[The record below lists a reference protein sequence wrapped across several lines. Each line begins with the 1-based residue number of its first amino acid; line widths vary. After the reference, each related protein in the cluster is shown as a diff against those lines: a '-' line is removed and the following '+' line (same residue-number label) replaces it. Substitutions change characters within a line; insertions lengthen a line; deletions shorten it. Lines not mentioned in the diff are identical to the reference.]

1 MNQQQQKNVHYF
13 PGHMKKALISLEKFI
28 SAIDL
33 VVEVVDA
40 RIPLSSRNPLLDKLI
55 GNKARI
61 VFMSKEDL
69 ADENITKE
77 WLNYFKEKG
86 VMASSSDL
94 KNEKAMRL
102 IEEASKPYIE
112 KKRSKEAKIGMKPQP
127 CRLLIVGVPNVGK
140 STLIN
145 NLAGKKVAKAGN
157 KPGVT
162 RAEQWIKLPSSFI
175 LLDSPG
181 ILPMR
186 YEDKMAAVNLALT
199 GSIKEEVLPI
209 DELANFL
216 LDIVK
221 TRYLEALKERYS
233 IEAFSDTPNDE
244 IFSAIALKRGYLL
257 KGGSPDIEKAN
268 SLLIKEF
275 QAGYLG
281 RISLEAPNA

>member
-1 MNQQQQKNVHYF
+1 MNQQKNVHYF
-13 PGHMKKALISLEKFI
+13 PGHMKKALVSLEKFL
-28 SAIDL
+28 SAIDM

-55 GNKARI
+55 GNKARM

-69 ADENITKE
+69 ADENVTKE
-77 WLNYFKEKG
+77 WLTYFKNNG
-86 VMASSSDL
+86 IMASSSNL

-112 KKRSKEAKIGMKPQP
+112 KKRAKEAKSGMKPQP

-186 YEDKMAAVNLALT
+186 YEDKTAAINLALT
-199 GSIKEEVLPI
+199 GSIKEEVLPT

-216 LDIVK
+216 LDILKV
-221 TRYLEALKERYS
+221 RYIKALNERYS
-233 IEAFSDTPNDE
+233 LEANSETPNDE
-244 IFSAIALKRGYLL
+244 ILSAIASKRGYLL
-257 KGGSPDIEKAN
+257 KGGTPDIEKAD

>member
-1 MNQQQQKNVHYF
+1 MNQQKNVHYF
-13 PGHMKKALISLEKFI
+13 PGHMKKALVSLEKFL
-28 SAIDL
+28 SAIDM
-33 VVEVVDA
+33 VVEVIDA

-55 GNKARI
+55 GNKARM

-69 ADENITKE
+69 ADEDVTKE
-77 WLNYFKEKG
+77 WLAYFKNNG
-86 VMASSSDL
+86 VMASSSNL

-112 KKRSKEAKIGMKPQP
+112 KKRAKEAKSGMKPQP

-186 YEDKMAAVNLALT
+186 YEDKTAAINLALT

-216 LDIVK
+216 LDILK
-221 TRYLEALKERYS
+221 ARYIKALNERYS
-233 IEAFSDTPNDE
+233 LEATSETPNDE
-244 IFSAIALKRGYLL
+244 ILSAIASKRGYLL
-257 KGGSPDIEKAN
+257 KGGTPDIEKAD

>member
-1 MNQQQQKNVHYF
+1 MNQQKNVHYF
-13 PGHMKKALISLEKFI
+13 PGHMKKALISLEKFL
-28 SAIDL
+28 SAVDL
-33 VVEVVDA
+33 VIEVVDA

-69 ADENITKE
+69 GDEQSIKD
-77 WLNYFKEKG
+77 WLLYYKDKG
-86 VMASSSDL
+86 IMASSSDL
-94 KNEKAMRL
+94 KHQKAMRL
-102 IEEASKPYIE
+102 IEEAAKPYIE
-112 KKRSKEAKIGMKPQP
+112 KKRAKEAKIGMKPQP

-145 NLAGKKVAKAGN
+145 NLAGKQVAKAGN

-186 YEDKMAAVNLALT
+186 YEDKTAAINLALT

-209 DELANFL
+209 DELANYL
-216 LDIVK
+216 LDILK
-221 TRYLEALKERYS
+221 IRYLNALKERYELD
-233 IEAFSDTPNDE
+233 ITEETPNDE
-244 IFSAIALKRGYLL
+244 IFSLIASKRGYLL

-275 QAGYLG
+275 QNGYLG
-281 RISLEAPNA
+281 RISLEVPNA

>member
-1 MNQQQQKNVHYF
+1 MNQQKNVHYF
-13 PGHMKKALISLEKFI
+13 PGHMKKALVSLEKFL
-28 SAIDL
+28 SAIDM
-33 VVEVVDA
+33 VVEVIDA
-40 RIPLSSRNPLLDKLI
+40 RTPLSSRNPLLDKLI
-55 GNKARI
+55 GNKARM

-69 ADENITKE
+69 ADENVTKE
-77 WLNYFKEKG
+77 WLTYFKNNG
-86 VMASSSDL
+86 VMASSSNL

-112 KKRSKEAKIGMKPQP
+112 KKRAKEAKSGMKPQP

-186 YEDKMAAVNLALT
+186 YEDKTAAINLALT

-216 LDIVK
+216 LDILKV
-221 TRYLEALKERYS
+221 RYIKALNERYS
-233 IEAFSDTPNDE
+233 LEVTSETPNDE
-244 IFSAIALKRGYLL
+244 ILSAIASKRGYLL
-257 KGGSPDIEKAN
+257 KGGTPDIEKAD

>member
-1 MNQQQQKNVHYF
+1 
-13 PGHMKKALISLEKFI
+13 
-28 SAIDL
+28 
-33 VVEVVDA
+33 
-40 RIPLSSRNPLLDKLI
+40 
-55 GNKARI
+55 
-61 VFMSKEDL
+61 
-69 ADENITKE
+69 
-77 WLNYFKEKG
+77 
-86 VMASSSDL
+86 
-94 KNEKAMRL
+94 
-102 IEEASKPYIE
+102 
-112 KKRSKEAKIGMKPQP
+112 
-127 CRLLIVGVPNVGK
+127 
-140 STLIN
+140 
-145 NLAGKKVAKAGN
+145 
-157 KPGVT
+157 
-162 RAEQWIKLPSSFI
+162 
-175 LLDSPG
+175 
-181 ILPMR
+181 MR

>member
-1 MNQQQQKNVHYF
+1 MNQQKNVHYF

-33 VVEVVDA
+33 VIEVVDS

-55 GNKARI
+55 GNKARV
-61 VFMSKEDL
+61 VFLSKEDL
-69 ADENITKE
+69 SDPAVVKE
-77 WLNYFKEKG
+77 WKEYFKSHD
-86 VMASSSDL
+86 VMCASSDL
-94 KNEKAMRL
+94 KHEKAMRL
-102 IEEASKPYIE
+102 IEEAAKPYIE
-112 KKRSKEAKIGMKPQP
+112 AKRKKEEKRGMKPQP

-145 NLAGKKVAKAGN
+145 NLAGKQVAKAGN

-186 YEDKMAAVNLALT
+186 YEDKLAAINLALV

-209 DELANFL
+209 AELSDYL
-216 LDIVK
+216 LDILK
-221 TRYLEALKERYS
+221 TRYLDSLNARYEIS
-233 IEAFSDTPNDE
+233 VSADTPNEE
-244 IFSAIALKRGYLL
+244 IFSLIASKRGYLL
-257 KGGSPDIEKAN
+257 KAGALDLEKAN

-275 QAGYLG
+275 QSGYLG
-281 RISLEAPNA
+281 RISLEEPNAK

>member
-1 MNQQQQKNVHYF
+1 MNQQKNVHYF
-13 PGHMKKALISLEKFI
+13 PGHMKKALVSLEKFL
-28 SAIDL
+28 SAIDM
-33 VVEVVDA
+33 VVEVIDA

-55 GNKARI
+55 GNKARM

-69 ADENITKE
+69 ADENVTKE
-77 WLNYFKEKG
+77 WLAYFKNNG
-86 VMASSSDL
+86 VMASSSNL

-112 KKRSKEAKIGMKPQP
+112 KKRAKEAKSGMKPQP

-186 YEDKMAAVNLALT
+186 YEDKTAAINLALT

-216 LDIVK
+216 LDILK
-221 TRYLEALKERYS
+221 ARYIKALNERYS
-233 IEAFSDTPNDE
+233 LEATSETPNDE
-244 IFSAIALKRGYLL
+244 ILSAIASKRGYLL
-257 KGGSPDIEKAN
+257 KGGTPDIEKAD

>member
-1 MNQQQQKNVHYF
+1 MNQQKNVHYF

-61 VFMSKEDL
+61 IFLSKEDL
-69 ADENITKE
+69 ADPNITKA
-77 WLNYFKEKG
+77 WLSYFKERNIM
-86 VMASSSDL
+86 VSSSDL
-94 KNEKAMRL
+94 KHQKAMRL
-102 IEEASKPYIE
+102 IEEAAKPYIE
-112 KKRSKEAKIGMKPQP
+112 KKRIKEAKSGMKPQP

-145 NLAGKKVAKAGN
+145 NLAGKQVAKAGN
-157 KPGVT
+157 RPGVT

-186 YEDKMAAVNLALT
+186 YEDKIAAINLALT

-209 DELANFL
+209 DELANRL
-216 LDIVK
+216 LDMLKSHYID
-221 TRYLEALKERYS
+221 ALNERYGLTAS
-233 IEAFSDTPNDE
+233 KETPNDE
-244 IFSAIALKRGYLL
+244 ILADIASKRGFLL
-257 KGGSPDIEKAN
+257 KGGSADIEKAN

-281 RISLEAPNA
+281 KISLEEPDAR

>member
-1 MNQQQQKNVHYF
+1 MNQQKNVHYF

-33 VVEVVDA
+33 VIEVVDS

-55 GNKARI
+55 GNKARV
-61 VFMSKEDL
+61 VFLSKEDL
-69 ADENITKE
+69 ADSSILKE
-77 WLNYFKEKG
+77 WKEYFKSNN
-86 VMASSSDL
+86 VMVASSDL
-94 KNEKAMRL
+94 KHEKAMKL
-102 IEEASKPYIE
+102 IEEAAKPYIE
-112 KKRSKEAKIGMKPQP
+112 AKRAKEEKKGMKPQP
-127 CRLLIVGVPNVGK
+127 CRLLIAGVPNVGK

-145 NLAGKKVAKAGN
+145 NLAGKQVAKAGN

-162 RAEQWIKLPSSFI
+162 RAEQWIKLPSSFV

-186 YEDKMAAVNLALT
+186 YEDKNAAINLALV

-209 DELANFL
+209 AELSDCL
-216 LDIVK
+216 LNILK
-221 TRYLEALKERYS
+221 TRYLPSLNERYEIS
-233 IEAFSDTPNDE
+233 VNSETSNEE
-244 IFSAIALKRGYLL
+244 IFSLIASKRGYLL
-257 KGGSPDIEKAN
+257 KGGVPDIEKAC

-281 RISLEAPNA
+281 RISLEEPNAK

>member
-1 MNQQQQKNVHYF
+1 MNQQKNVHYF
-13 PGHMKKALISLEKFI
+13 PGHMKKALVSLEKFI

-33 VVEVVDA
+33 VIEVVDS

-55 GNKARI
+55 GNKARV
-61 VFMSKEDL
+61 VFLSKEDL
-69 ADENITKE
+69 ADLSVLKE
-77 WLNYFKEKG
+77 WKEYFKSNN
-86 VMASSSDL
+86 VMVASSDL
-94 KNEKAMRL
+94 KHEKAMKL
-102 IEEASKPYIE
+102 IEEAAKPYIE
-112 KKRSKEAKIGMKPQP
+112 VKRAKEEKKGMKPQP

-145 NLAGKKVAKAGN
+145 NLAGKQVAKAGN

-162 RAEQWIKLPSSFI
+162 RAEQWIKLPSSFV

-186 YEDKMAAVNLALT
+186 YEDKNAAINLALV

-209 DELANFL
+209 AELSDYL
-216 LDIVK
+216 LNILK
-221 TRYLEALKERYS
+221 NRYLPSLNERYEVS
-233 IEAFSDTPNDE
+233 VKAETPNEE
-244 IFSAIALKRGYLL
+244 IFSLIASKRGYLL
-257 KGGSPDIEKAN
+257 KGGVPDIEKAS

-281 RISLEAPNA
+281 RISLEEPNAK